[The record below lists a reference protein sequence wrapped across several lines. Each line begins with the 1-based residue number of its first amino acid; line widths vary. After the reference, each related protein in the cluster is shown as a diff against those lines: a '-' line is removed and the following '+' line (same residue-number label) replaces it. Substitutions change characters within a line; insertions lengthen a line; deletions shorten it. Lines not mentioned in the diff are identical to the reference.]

1 MPDAVADNTATEII
15 EPIREVPAGFRI
27 TGIVE
32 LEPDA
37 AIVVDDQANMR
48 WKSHTAASIKE
59 MAQALC
65 RGQLQPVGILPL
77 DENMDSFLLTYGY
90 RRWAGF
96 QYAHTH
102 EMENRPATLQA
113 VTLEWVGDTGGEITS
128 DSMSKR
134 AAAAIALSNLDENT
148 SRKSLSTMDRVWAI
162 YKLEQAGLQ
171 RKDIAARLGVDK
183 AYVTRM
189 AGVVYLPEEA
199 LEMIDSG
206 AVSDHIAR
214 DWAAI
219 YAQTDEKK
227 REKVILKLVE
237 RAKKELEKQEAAQ
250 AGKPEKKQKK
260 KLKVS
265 RKALAKAGDGEPE
278 ADPDATA
285 PATTTTAN
293 AKDRTT
299 AEIKRLLKAMGK
311 LKAYESVAKV
321 LLEFVSGELEAA
333 ALLDKLTGG
342 RGRNDQEGQ
351 EAAA

>member
-1 MPDAVADNTATEII
+1 MPDANAVADNTATEII

-96 QYAHTH
+96 QYAHEH

-128 DSMSKR
+128 ESMSKR

-171 RKDIAARLGVDK
+171 RKDIAARLGVGK
-183 AYVTRM
+183 EYVTRM

-199 LEMIDSG
+199 LELIDSG
-206 AVSDHIAR
+206 VVSDQIAR

-237 RAKKELEKQEAAQ
+237 RAKKELEKLEAAQ
-250 AGKPEKKQKK
+250 ASKPEKEQKKKK

-265 RKALAKAGDGEPE
+265 RKALAKAGDGEPD
-278 ADPDATA
+278 ADPDAST
-285 PATTTTAN
+285 PATTATAN

-311 LKAYESVAKV
+311 LKPYESLAKV
-321 LLEFVSGELEAA
+321 LLQFVSGDLEAA
-333 ALLDKLTGG
+333 ALMEKLTGG
-342 RGRNDQEGQ
+342 RGE
-351 EAAA
+351 EKAA

>member
-1 MPDAVADNTATEII
+1 
-15 EPIREVPAGFRI
+15 
-27 TGIVE
+27 
-32 LEPDA
+32 
-37 AIVVDDQANMR
+37 
-48 WKSHTAASIKE
+48 
-59 MAQALC
+59 
-65 RGQLQPVGILPL
+65 L
-77 DENMDSFLLTYGY
+77 DESMESFLLTYGY

-102 EMENRPATLQA
+102 EMEGRPATLQA

-171 RKDIAARLGVDK
+171 RKDIAARLGVGK
-183 AYVTRM
+183 EYVTRM

-199 LEMIDSG
+199 LELIDSG
-206 AVSDHIAR
+206 AVSDQIAR

-219 YAQTDEKK
+219 YEQTDEKR

-237 RAKKELEKQEAAQ
+237 RAKKELEKLEAAQ

-265 RKALAKAGDGEPE
+265 RKALAKAGEGDT
-278 ADPDATA
+278 DPDVAA
-285 PATTTTAN
+285 PATATMVN

-321 LLEFVSGELEAA
+321 LLQFVSGDLEAA
-333 ALLDKLTGG
+333 TLIEKLTGG
-342 RGRNDQEGQ
+342 RGE
-351 EAAA
+351 EKAA